1 MSLTIEQANALLTE
15 KPALFNIEEIAI
27 RGVPTRV
34 WKAAPPSLRT
44 VLDISRSHGAKDY
57 LVYEDE
63 RWTFAEHYRAV
74 AALATRMVEDLGIQ
88 KGDRVAL
95 AMRNLPEWPMV
106 FWATVSIGAVIVPL
120 NAWWT
125 GDELEFGLADSGA
138 RVLFCDAE
146 RLERIAPHLDRL
158 PALERIIVA
167 RGPAN
172 LPTGVLDFQAFR
184 GDLPEKAVLPKATI
198 APDDDATIFYTSG
211 TTGKPKGA
219 LGTHRNVCQN
229 LISGAFVRMRAS
241 VLRGE
246 DPAAG
251 MQMVGPSMLLSVPL
265 FHVTGCHGFL
275 IGMTLAGGKL
285 VMMYK
290 WDAQRAI
297 ELIEAE
303 RISTF
308 GGVPSMVWQVLEH
321 PDLPNHDLSCVT
333 NIAYGGAP
341 AAPELLKRIRQTFP
355 KVDPGNGYGMTETSA
370 LCTSNS
376 AEEYHRRPDSVGC
389 PAPVTE
395 IKIVGADGSELPR
408 GQVGELMV
416 KGPNVIK
423 GYWNRP
429 EANASTFTE
438 GWLHTGDLACRTPE
452 GYYKITGRLKDMI
465 IRGGENIYPKELEEF
480 LYTCPKVKDVQ
491 VIGVPDEAMGEEVMA
506 CVVLKEGQTA
516 TEDEL
521 KKFCKA
527 KLAKHKCPRY
537 IDFVDGF
544 PMNVAGKILKYK
556 MREDAIQKLGLTKAA
571 KIKTA

>member
-1 MSLTIEQANALLTE
+1 MSLTIDQANEQLTS
-15 KPALFNIEEIAI
+15 KPGLFNIEEIDI

-95 AMRNLPEWPMV
+95 AMRNLPEWPMI

-125 GDELEFGLADSGA
+125 GEELEFGLTDSGA

-146 RLERIAPHLDRL
+146 RMERIQPHLERL
-158 PALERIIVA
+158 PGLEKIIVA
-167 RGPAN
+167 RSPAP
-172 LPTGVLDFQAFR
+172 LPAGVLDFLEFR
-184 GDLPEKAVLPKATI
+184 GALPEKAVLPKATI
-198 APDDDATIFYTSG
+198 APDDNATIFYTSG

-219 LGTHRNVCQN
+219 LGSHRNICQN

-246 DPAAG
+246 DPTAG

-297 ELIEAE
+297 ELIEQE
-303 RISTF
+303 KISTF
-308 GGVPSMVWQVLEH
+308 GGVPSMVWQVLEN

-341 AAPELLKRIRQTFP
+341 AAPELLNRIKQTFP

-389 PAPVTE
+389 PAPVTQ
-395 IKIVGADGSELPR
+395 IKIVGGDGAELPR
-408 GQVGELMV
+408 GQVGELWV
-416 KGPNVIK
+416 KGPNVIP

-429 EANASTFTE
+429 EANAQTFTN
-438 GWLHTGDLACRTPE
+438 GWLHTGDLARMDEE
-452 GYYKITGRLKDMI
+452 GYLYIVDRAKDML
-465 IRGGENIYPKELEEF
+465 IRGGENIYCVEVEDA
-480 LYTCPKVKDVQ
+480 LYSHPAVMDAA
-491 VIGVPDEAMGEEVMA
+491 VIGIPNRVLGEEVGA
-506 CVVLKEGQTA
+506 VVQIAPGHQVSVEDLQAHVAAHLARFKVPVRIELR
-516 TEDEL
+516 TEPL
-521 KKFCKA
+521 
-527 KLAKHKCPRY
+527 PR
-537 IDFVDGF
+537 
-544 PMNVAGKILKYK
+544 NANGKILKSQLK
-556 MREDAIQKLGLTKAA
+556 QELGLVPEAA
-571 KIKTA
+571 SA